1 MKETFMKHA
10 LLTTLATG
18 ALLAGIGIAAAQ
30 TQANPPSNPATQP
43 DTQLRDQ
50 SGTPGT
56 GQSTMA
62 PGDPRTPRGPA
73 TSGSGSSMGQGAGT
87 DRGGAVQPAPGMR
100 DSDGNKGTGSSTP
113 GTANAPAAR

>member
-1 MKETFMKHA
+1 MRKA
-10 LLTTLATG
+10 LLTSITAG
-18 ALLAGIGIAAAQ
+18 ALLAATGIACAQ

-43 DTQLRDQ
+43 DTQMRDQ

-56 GQSTMA
+56 GQSTMS
-62 PGDPRTPRGPA
+62 PGDPRTPRDPA
-73 TSGSGSSMGQGAGT
+73 TTGFGSGRNGAGM

-113 GTANAPAAR
+113 GTQNVPATR